1 MKLRKRNERNV
12 TLYKVK
18 QKMSSMSYNEEV
30 KNRRVKKT
38 DRCMQ
43 GKQLLVVKV
52 KKKQNGQS
60 L

>member
-18 QKMSSMSYNEEV
+18 QKMSEV

-52 KKKQNGQS
+52 CKCVDKI
-60 L
+60 